1 MPLYQY
7 TVWVRLSHGQS
18 VHTVVWASN
27 DLEAKQLAEAQYGKG
42 NVLGWRRI
50 VEGEA

>member
-1 MPLYQY
+1 MPLYKY
-7 TVWVRLSHGQS
+7 AVWVRLTPIQS
-18 VHTVVWASN
+18 VHTVVWASH